1 MTNSTHGNDLA
12 HLSMPEYMYLT
23 YKAAGPQPKIF
34 MAAIFDFVVML
45 FGYFGNVMVIYATIR
60 NNIPVCGIAFS
71 FLGTFYVGIDRFIA
85 VLMPT
90 RYRSINTKL
99 YVGFFYGITV
109 LIAAYFLYLSYTFKD
124 NGILVTCIIIDS
136 LGGDAVQL
144 FFQLCVLINV
154 ADLIIYT
161 LVWTLLRTKAGNN
174 DSMKRVFRSLQVI
187 MFSVAAGWLFDRVGR
202 GFCYSVREG
211 SRFTAMV
218 LGSIFWM
225 VAEHRICFELPN
237 FVHFQKSVR
246 LEVAQPADAEAIH
259 RFLNSDFVYNEPMN
273 RSVDLRPEDF
283 DVFIVPTL
291 EESLSDGLSI
301 IAIDN
306 QNICG
311 VFINKVH
318 ESPKIKAE
326 IESMEMKVDYEFD
339 KLSIPSEKFKPIAL
353 MLNHVDILIPLHLP
367 SDAQSYMKFK
377 PIFQLDISR
386 FKSHGKRLFC
396 DEFFDGGKEITS
408 YVAEL
413 KELNLNV

>member
-60 NNIPVCGIAFS
+60 NKTLQGSCNYFLCQACFGDLLHQSSHWIFAYVTVSGINFIPYRTCLYFNSIPVCGIAFS

-187 MFSVAAGWLFDRVGR
+187 MFSVAAGWLLTALVVG
-202 GFCYSVREG
+202 FVIPFAKVPVSQQW
-211 SRFTAMV
+211 
-218 LGSIFWM
+218 FWG
-225 VAEHRICFELPN
+225 AYFGWLPN
-237 FVHFQKSVR
+237 IASASNF
-246 LEVAQPADAEAIH
+246 
-259 RFLNSDFVYNEPMN
+259 
-273 RSVDLRPEDF
+273 
-283 DVFIVPTL
+283 PTL
-291 EESLSDGLSI
+291 YIFRFVLMSTVVVS
-301 IAIDN
+301 
-306 QNICG
+306 
-311 VFINKVH
+311 K
-318 ESPKIKAE
+318 
-326 IESMEMKVDYEFD
+326 
-339 KLSIPSEKFKPIAL
+339 EK
-353 MLNHVDILIPLHLP
+353 M
-367 SDAQSYMKFK
+367 S
-377 PIFQLDISR
+377 
-386 FKSHGKRLFC
+386 
-396 DEFFDGGKEITS
+396 
-408 YVAEL
+408 
-413 KELNLNV
+413 

>member
-1 MTNSTHGNDLA
+1 MENVWPA
-12 HLSMPEYMYLT
+12 
-23 YKAAGPQPKIF
+23 PKIRRECL
-34 MAAIFDFVVML
+34 DE
-45 FGYFGNVMVIYATIR
+45 
-60 NNIPVCGIAFS
+60 S
-71 FLGTFYVGIDRFIA
+71 F
-85 VLMPT
+85 
-90 RYRSINTKL
+90 
-99 YVGFFYGITV
+99 
-109 LIAAYFLYLSYTFKD
+109 YLK
-124 NGILVTCIIIDS
+124 NL
-136 LGGDAVQL
+136 
-144 FFQLCVLINV
+144 
-154 ADLIIYT
+154 
-161 LVWTLLRTKAGNN
+161 K
-174 DSMKRVFRSLQVI
+174 
-187 MFSVAAGWLFDRVGR
+187 
-202 GFCYSVREG
+202 
-211 SRFTAMV
+211 
-218 LGSIFWM
+218 
-225 VAEHRICFELPN
+225 
-237 FVHFQKSVR
+237 KSVR

-326 IESMEMKVDYEFD
+326 IESMEMKVDYGEEFD

-367 SDAQSYMKFK
+367 SDAQSYVRLDVLSVHSEYTRNGLAKKMTVESCKLALRRGFLYVQITGSSVVTNRIAVAMKFK